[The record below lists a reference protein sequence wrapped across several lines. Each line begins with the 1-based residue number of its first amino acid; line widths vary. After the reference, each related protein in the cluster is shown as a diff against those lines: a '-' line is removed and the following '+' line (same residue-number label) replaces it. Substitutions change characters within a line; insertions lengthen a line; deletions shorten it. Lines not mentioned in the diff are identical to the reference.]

1 VVPLPII
8 LPISPSSSSEQLRA
22 VRRVAAPPL
31 GDRAP
36 IDGDTDRVLGVRKE
50 ARGRRVGYQTLINDV
65 LTGVWQNVEVL
76 A

>member
-1 VVPLPII
+1 
-8 LPISPSSSSEQLRA
+8 
-22 VRRVAAPPL
+22 
-31 GDRAP
+31 
-36 IDGDTDRVLGVRKE
+36 VLGVRKE